1 MKQIHLILLA
11 LCIFLCNDATANP
24 LYIYSSSRGVIA
36 LNTNEI
42 DSINYVPA
50 TEESPALQEFF
61 TADKSYSIPVEEI
74 DSVGFR
80 TPANEMVPDV
90 DRTSDL
96 SDYVVSADMLTLYL
110 DRKTPADVLPGIG
123 QTIFV
128 AADSVKMTLPF
139 AGRVN
144 SVNNVEN
151 AIAVECDPVELTEIF
166 KTYYGVSGDEDT
178 PDFGPAR
185 ERRSPDHRVS
195 GVFTPSPIY
204 LREIQ
209 LMTN

>member
-11 LCIFLCNDATANP
+11 LCIFLCTDVTANP

-42 DSINYVPA
+42 DSINYIPA

-90 DRTSDL
+90 DRRRTFPITW
-96 SDYVVSADMLTLYL
+96 Y
-110 DRKTPADVLPGIG
+110 P
-123 QTIFV
+123 QT
-128 AADSVKMTLPF
+128 
-139 AGRVN
+139 
-144 SVNNVEN
+144 
-151 AIAVECDPVELTEIF
+151 C
-166 KTYYGVSGDEDT
+166 
-178 PDFGPAR
+178 
-185 ERRSPDHRVS
+185 
-195 GVFTPSPIY
+195 
-204 LREIQ
+204 
-209 LMTN
+209 